1 MKHTYIDITQ
11 LVHWPGRLTGIPR
24 VMNELAARYAQTEHV
39 YFVTWDHSA
48 NSFYELDI
56 EQSLSRRGEGIFYK
70 TVIEGRS
77 DDRLIGA
84 GIGLTKLAKKAGRRI
99 KQYRPS
105 LHHKFASRFNRT
117 VLSIQGRIMKIQPGD
132 DLLILWGEW
141 SDGLYRQAVVDV
153 HNLGASVSHI
163 VYDMLPIAMPQYSG
177 HSTDSM
183 DRYYRDVLPLSRLVL
198 SISESTKR
206 DLIAWLKQEKLPIPP
221 IETFRLGDDFS
232 FVAPRKPQHAMF
244 RNRGA
249 RFVLCVGTIEAR
261 KNHTL
266 LYYVYKLAKE
276 RGITLPKIV
285 VVGRRGWRADDIY
298 NIISSDPDTK
308 DLFVLMTDTS
318 DEELSWLYNSCLFT
332 IYPSFYE
339 GWGLPVAESIVRGKV
354 SLASGT
360 SSMPEIA
367 GKLID
372 YFNPYSADE
381 CLAMIQKLLVPKYL
395 QQAEDRIKRYQKTSW
410 DDTFRQVKSHME
422 A

>member
-24 VMNELAARYAQTEHV
+24 VMNELAMRYARAEHT
-39 YFVTWDHSA
+39 YFVTWDHRT

-56 EQSLSRRGEGIFYK
+56 EQSLSRRGEGIFYR
-70 TVIEGRS
+70 TVTEGKS
-77 DDRLIGA
+77 EDRLIST
-84 GIGLTKLAKKAGRRI
+84 GIGLTNLAKKAGHKM
-99 KQYRPS
+99 KQYQPG
-105 LHHKFASRFNRT
+105 LYYKFASRFNQT
-117 VLSIQGRIMKIQPGD
+117 VLNIQGRMMKIQPGD

-141 SDGLYRQAVVDV
+141 SDELYRQAVIDV
-153 HNLGASVSHI
+153 HDVGASISHV

-183 DRYYRDVLPLSRLVL
+183 NRYYRDVLPLSRLVL

-206 DLIAWLKQEKLPIPP
+206 DLITWLKQEKLPIPP
-221 IETFRLGDDFS
+221 IKTFRLGDDFS
-232 FVAPRKPQHAMF
+232 FVKPQKPQHSMF
-244 RNRGA
+244 HKRDV

-261 KNHTL
+261 KNHIL

-276 RGITLPKIV
+276 RGITLPRIV
-285 VVGRRGWRADDIY
+285 VVGRKGWRSDDIY

-318 DEELSWLYNSCLFT
+318 DEELSWLYGSCLFT

-339 GWGLPVAESIVRGKV
+339 GWGLPVAESIMRGKV

-367 GKLID
+367 GNLID
-372 YFNPYSADE
+372 YFSPYSADE
-381 CLAMIQKLLVPKYL
+381 CLAMVQKLLVPKYL
-395 QQAEDRIKRYQKTSW
+395 KQAEDRIKRYQKTSW